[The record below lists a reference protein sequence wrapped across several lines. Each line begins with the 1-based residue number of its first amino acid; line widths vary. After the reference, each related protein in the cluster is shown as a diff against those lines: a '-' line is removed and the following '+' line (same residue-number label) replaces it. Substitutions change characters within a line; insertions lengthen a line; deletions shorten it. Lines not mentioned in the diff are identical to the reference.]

1 MDPLILTLTIASSL
15 LAVLLAV
22 LAIQAFL
29 TLKEARQTLK
39 RVNAIVD
46 VLEHTA
52 VRTLVPLTNLGGFI
66 GGMKS
71 GMKMFESFMHF
82 LKRNADNE

>member
-1 MDPLILTLTIASSL
+1 MDPLILTLTIVCSIL
-15 LAVLLAV
+15 GVLLAV

-29 TLKEARQTLK
+29 TLREARQTLQ
-39 RVNAIVD
+39 RINGIVD

-52 VRTLVPLTNLGGFI
+52 LRTLVPLTNLGGFI

-71 GMKMFESFMHF
+71 GMKMFESFVHY
-82 LKRNADNE
+82 LKRNSDE

>member
-1 MDPLILTLTIASSL
+1 MDPLILTLTIVCSIL
-15 LAVLLAV
+15 GVLLAV

-29 TLKEARQTLK
+29 TLREARQTLQ
-39 RVNAIVD
+39 RVNGIVD

-52 VRTLVPLTNLGGFI
+52 LRTLVPLTNLGGFI

-71 GMKMFESFMHF
+71 GMKMFESFVHY
-82 LKRNADNE
+82 LKRNSDE